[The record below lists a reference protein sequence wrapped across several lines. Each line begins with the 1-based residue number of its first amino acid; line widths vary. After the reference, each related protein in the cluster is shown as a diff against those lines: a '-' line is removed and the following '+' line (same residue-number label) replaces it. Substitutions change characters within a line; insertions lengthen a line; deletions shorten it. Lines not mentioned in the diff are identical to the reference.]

1 MLDDLGI
8 NWKGKESK
16 FNRDL
21 EEISRERNEGL

>member
-8 NWKGKESK
+8 NWKEKESK

-21 EEISRERNEGL
+21 EEINRERNEGL